1 MLSSD
6 GTNNGVINAR
16 DLSARNA
23 KNETYICR
31 HRIKKLF
38 ITNYHNDA

>member
-16 DLSARNA
+16 DLSARHA
-23 KNETYICR
+23 KKETYICR
-31 HRIKKLF
+31 HRLKKYY
-38 ITNYHNDA
+38 ITNYHNEA